1 MGDAARSA
9 LTSICPQPAKILL
22 LVNGRSASSSGV
34 LASVP
39 MLDLARQYSSLR
51 EEILAAVERV
61 CASQH
66 FILGEEVEAFET
78 EVSAFLGVAH
88 AIGCA
93 SGTDALWL
101 ALAAAGVKPGD
112 TVLTTPFSFFAS
124 ASSIVRAGA
133 RPVFVDI
140 DPHTLNLDPSKV
152 ERYLHSGKTSNL
164 RALLP
169 VHLYGQC
176 ADMDGFA
183 RIANEHGISILE
195 DAAQA
200 IGAGWR
206 DARAGSIGLA
216 AAFSFYPSKN
226 LSAYGDGGLVTTNN
240 AEVAERL
247 RRLRNHGSPRR
258 YLHEEMGWNCRLD
271 AMQAAIL
278 RVKLPHLKTWNRL
291 RAEHAETYDRLFTQA
306 GLFSATADAPVRA
319 ISVSPNAHHV
329 FHQYVIRAQRRDE
342 MRVFLAERKIGTEIY
357 YPIPLHLQPVF
368 RYLGYSEGDLPEAER
383 GAREVLALPM
393 FAELRQDEQQWVV
406 ESISDFYS

>member
-1 MGDAARSA
+1 
-9 LTSICPQPAKILL
+9 
-22 LVNGRSASSSGV
+22 
-34 LASVP
+34 

-66 FILGEEVEAFET
+66 FILGEEGEAFES

-101 ALAAAGVKPGD
+101 ALTAAGVKAGD
-112 TVLTTPFSFFAS
+112 TVITTPFSFFAS

-133 RPVFVDI
+133 RPVFADI
-140 DPHTLNLDPSKV
+140 DPHTLNLDPSQV
-152 ERYLHSGKTSNL
+152 ETYLHSGKISRL

-176 ADMDGFA
+176 ADMDAFA
-183 RIANEHGISILE
+183 RIANEFGISLVE

-200 IGAGWR
+200 MGARWR
-206 DARAGSIGLA
+206 DARAGSLGVA

-226 LSAYGDGGLVTTNN
+226 LSAYGDGGLVTTNH
-240 AEVAERL
+240 AEAAERL

-278 RVKLPHLKTWNRL
+278 RVKLPHVEAWNRL
-291 RAEHAETYDRLFTQA
+291 RAEHAETYHRLFLQA

-319 ISVSPNAHHV
+319 ISVAPNAHHV

-342 MRVFLAERKIGTEIY
+342 LRRFLSARKIGTEIY

-368 RYLGYSEGDLPEAER
+368 SYLGYRDGDLPEAER
-383 GAREVLALPM
+383 AAREVLALPM